1 MTTAGD
7 DASDGRLRVE
17 LHAHTHAS
25 PDCRLSP
32 QTLIRVLAERGID
45 ALAVTDHN
53 TMDGAFEMAEA
64 APFPVILGDE
74 VKSTAGDII
83 GLFLTEPVPRDMSPI
98 ETVRAI
104 KEQRGLVL
112 VPHAFDRLRRSALGR
127 AAVESIVDD
136 IDILEAFNG
145 RTIWPPD
152 NAAAGE
158 FADRHGLVRSVGSD
172 AHLATEVGRSWQ
184 RMDPWSGPD
193 DFLDSLRRAELHT
206 SLAPMWVHLGS
217 SMHTYAL
224 KAERRFRRAR
234 GV

>member
-1 MTTAGD
+1 MTPTGD
-7 DASDGRLRVE
+7 DASESRLRVE

-32 QTLIRVLAERGID
+32 QTLIRVLLEREID

-53 TMDGAFEMAEA
+53 SMDGAFELADV
-64 APFPVILGDE
+64 APFPVILGE
-74 VKSTAGDII
+74 EIKSTEGDII
-83 GLFLTEPVPRDMSPI
+83 GLFLTEPVPCDLSPI
-98 ETVRAI
+98 ETARAI
-104 KEQRGLVL
+104 KEQHGLVL

-127 AAVESIVDD
+127 AAVESIVGD
-136 IDILEAFNG
+136 IDILEVFNG

-152 NAAAGE
+152 NAAAGGV
-158 FADRHGLVRSVGSD
+158 ADRHGLARSVGSD
-172 AHLATEVGRSWQ
+172 SHLATEVGRSWQ
-184 RMDPWSGPD
+184 RMHPWSGPD
-193 DFLDSLRRAELHT
+193 DFLASLREAEFHT

-217 SMHTYAL
+217 SVHTYAL